1 MNNLGKV
8 ELHLH
13 LDGSLDLKT
22 AYNLAMERNVMDESW
37 TMEQFTEKMT
47 VPSDNPSL
55 EECLK
60 CFDFPIAIMQDK
72 EALSEC
78 TYTLIRNLNDLGL
91 IYAEIRFAP
100 QVHMQKGLTQDE
112 VIEAVLDG
120 KNRAEKDFPNI
131 KTGIICCC
139 MTYGNAKINEEANL
153 ETIRAARRWLGKG
166 VVAADLAGAEG
177 LCPMLDFKPL
187 FDLAKELEL
196 PYTIHAGEAG
206 PASFVKDAM
215 DMGAW
220 RIGHGGHSADDPEV
234 MKEVIEKKM
243 TLEVC
248 PTSNI
253 QCHCQPSYEEHAII
267 KLYRAGARVTINSDN
282 MTLSRV
288 NTHTEIDKALTRM
301 GFTEADIRKMT
312 EYAIEAAFL
321 SDEEKAELMKKI

>member
-1 MNNLGKV
+1 MNLGKV

-13 LDGSLDLKT
+13 LDGSLDLET
-22 AYNLAMERNVMDESW
+22 AYRLAMERNVIDQTW
-37 TMEQFTEKMT
+37 TMEQFKQKMT

-78 TYTLIRNLNDLGL
+78 TYTLIRNLEKLGL

-120 KNRAEKDFPNI
+120 KNRAAKDFPNV

-139 MTYGNAKINEEANL
+139 MTYGNAKINEAANM
-153 ETIRAARRWLGKG
+153 ETIRATKRFLGKG

-177 LCPMLDFKPL
+177 LCPMLDFKPV
-187 FDLAKELEL
+187 FDLAKELGV

-215 DMGAW
+215 DMGAY
-220 RIGHGGHSADDPEV
+220 RIGHGGHSTQDPEV
-234 MKEVIEKKM
+234 MKEAIEKQIPFE
-243 TLEVC
+243 LC

-267 KLYRAGARVTINSDN
+267 ELYKAGAKVTVNSDN
-282 MTLSRV
+282 MTLSGV
-288 NTHTEIDKALTRM
+288 TTHTEIEKLMTRM
-301 GFTEADIRKMT
+301 GFTEADIRKLT
-312 EYAIEAAFL
+312 ENAIDAAFL
-321 SDEEKAELMKKI
+321 SEEEKAELRAKL

>member
-1 MNNLGKV
+1 MNLGKV

-13 LDGSLDLKT
+13 LDGSLDMET
-22 AYNLAMERNVMDESW
+22 AYRLAKERNVIDETW
-37 TMEQFTEKMT
+37 TYDQFKTKMM

-78 TYTLIRNLNDLGL
+78 TYTLIRNLNELGL

-100 QVHMQKGLTQDE
+100 QVHCQKGLSQDE

-120 KNRAEKDFPNI
+120 KKRAEKDFPNI
-131 KTGIICCC
+131 KTGIINCC

-153 ETIRAARRWLGKG
+153 ETIRATKRFLGKG

-177 LCPMLDFKPL
+177 LCPILDFKPL
-187 FDLAKELEL
+187 FDLAKELEV

-220 RIGHGGHSADDPEV
+220 RIGHGGHCTEDPEV
-234 MKEVIEKKM
+234 LQEVIDKGIV
-243 TLEVC
+243 LEVC

-267 KLYRAGARVTINSDN
+267 ELFRKGAHVTINSDN

-288 NTHTEIDKALTRM
+288 NTHSEIDKAMTLM
-301 GFTEADIRKMT
+301 GFSEADIRKMT
-312 EYAIEAAFL
+312 EYAIQAAFL

>member
-1 MNNLGKV
+1 MNLGKV

-13 LDGSLDLKT
+13 LDGTLDLET
-22 AYNLAMERNVMDESW
+22 AFRLALERNIIDETW
-37 TMEQFTEKMT
+37 TMEQFKQKMT

-78 TYTLIRNLNDLGL
+78 AYSTIRNLNDLGL

-112 VIEAVLDG
+112 VIEAVLEG
-120 KNRAEKDFPNI
+120 RNRAMKDFPEV
-131 KTGIICCC
+131 KTNIICCC
-139 MTYGNAKINEEANL
+139 MTYGNAKINEEANM
-153 ETIRAARRWLGKG
+153 ETVRAAKRFLGKG
-166 VVAADLAGAEG
+166 VVAVDLAGAEG
-177 LCPMLDFKPL
+177 LCPMLDFKPV
-187 FDLAKELEL
+187 FDLVKELGV
-196 PYTIHAGEAG
+196 PCTIHAGEAG

-220 RIGHGGHSADDPEV
+220 RIGHGGHCTQDPEV
-234 MKEVIEKKM
+234 MREVIEKQM
-243 TLEVC
+243 TLELC

-267 KLYRAGARVTINSDN
+267 ELYKAGAKVTVNSDN
-282 MTLSRV
+282 MTLSGV
-288 NTHTEIDKALTRM
+288 TTHSEIEKLMTRM
-301 GFTEADIRKMT
+301 EFTEADIRKLT
-312 EYAIEAAFL
+312 ENAIDAAFL
-321 SDEEKAELMKKI
+321 SEEEKAELRAKL

>member
-1 MNNLGKV
+1 MNLGKV

-13 LDGSLDLKT
+13 LDGSLDLET
-22 AYNLAMERNVMDESW
+22 AYQLALDRNIIDETW
-37 TMEQFTEKMT
+37 TKEQFKQKMT

-60 CFDFPIAIMQDK
+60 CFDFPIAIMQDR

-78 TYTLIRNLNDLGL
+78 VYTLVRNLNDLGL

-100 QVHMQKGLTQDE
+100 QVHTQKGLTQDE
-112 VIEAVLDG
+112 VLEAVLDG
-120 KNRAEKDFPNI
+120 KYRADKDFPNV

-139 MTYGNAKINEEANL
+139 MTYGNAKINEEANM
-153 ETIRAARRWLGKG
+153 ETIRATKRFLGKG

-177 LCPMLDFKPL
+177 LCPMLDFKPV
-187 FDLAKELEL
+187 FDLAKELGV

-206 PASFVKDAM
+206 PASFVKDAL
-215 DMGAW
+215 DMGTC
-220 RIGHGGHSADDPEV
+220 RIGHGGHSTED
-234 MKEVIEKKM
+234 KEVVRELIEKKI
-243 TLEVC
+243 TLEMC

-267 KLYRAGARVTINSDN
+267 ELYKAGVRVTVNSDN
-282 MTLSRV
+282 MTLSGV
-288 NTHTEIDKALTRM
+288 TTHSEIEKLITRM

-312 EYAIEAAFL
+312 EYAIDAAFL
-321 SDEEKAELMKKI
+321 SEEEKAELKAKL

>member
-1 MNNLGKV
+1 MNLGKV

-13 LDGSLDLKT
+13 LDGSLDLET
-22 AYNLAMERNVMDESW
+22 AYRLAMERNVIDETW
-37 TMEQFTEKMT
+37 TMEQFTQKMT

-78 TYTLIRNLNDLGL
+78 TYSMIRNLNELGL

-100 QVHMQKGLTQDE
+100 QVHMQKGMTQDE

-120 KNRAEKDFPNI
+120 KNRAEKDFPNV

-153 ETIRAARRWLGKG
+153 ETIRATKRFLGKG

-177 LCPMLDFKPL
+177 LCPMLDFKPV
-187 FDLAKELEL
+187 FDLAKELGV

-215 DMGAW
+215 DMGAS
-220 RIGHGGHSADDPEV
+220 RIGHGGHCTLDYEV
-234 MKEVIEKKM
+234 LKEVIEKKM
-243 TLEVC
+243 VLEMC

-267 KLYRAGARVTINSDN
+267 KLYHAGAKVTVNSDN
-282 MTLSRV
+282 MTLSGV
-288 NTHTEIDKALTRM
+288 TTHTEIEKLMTRM
-301 GFTEADIRKMT
+301 GFTEADIRKLT
-312 EYAIEAAFL
+312 ENAIDSAFL
-321 SDEEKAELMKKI
+321 SEAEKAELKAKL

>member
-1 MNNLGKV
+1 MNLGKV

-13 LDGSLDLKT
+13 LDGSLDLET
-22 AYNLAMERNVMDESW
+22 AYRLAMERNVIDNTW
-37 TMEQFTEKMT
+37 TMEQFKQKMT

-78 TYTLIRNLNDLGL
+78 TYTLIRNLDKLGL

-120 KNRAEKDFPNI
+120 KNRAAKDFPNV

-153 ETIRAARRWLGKG
+153 ETIRATKRFLGKG

-177 LCPMLDFKPL
+177 LCPMLDFKPV
-187 FDLAKELEL
+187 FDLAKELGV

-206 PASFVKDAM
+206 PAAFVKDAM
-215 DMGAW
+215 DMGAY
-220 RIGHGGHSADDPEV
+220 RIGHGGHCADDPAV
-234 MKEVIEKKM
+234 MQEVIDKKM

-248 PTSNI
+248 VTSNI

-267 KLYRAGARVTINSDN
+267 KLYKAGAHVTVNSDN
-282 MTLSRV
+282 MTLSGV
-288 NTHTEIDKALTRM
+288 TTHTEIDTLMNRM
-301 GFTEADIRKMT
+301 GFAEEDIKKMT
-312 EYAIEAAFL
+312 EYAIDAAFL
-321 SDEEKAELMKKI
+321 CEEEKAELKAKL

>member
-1 MNNLGKV
+1 MNLGKV

-13 LDGSLDLKT
+13 LDGSLDMET
-22 AYNLAMERNVMDESW
+22 AYRLAKERNVIDETW
-37 TMEQFTEKMT
+37 THDQFKTKMM

-78 TYTLIRNLNDLGL
+78 TYTLIRNLNELGL

-100 QVHMQKGLTQDE
+100 QVHCQKGLTQDE

-120 KNRAEKDFPNI
+120 KKRAEKDFPNI
-131 KTGIICCC
+131 KTGIINCC

-153 ETIRAARRWLGKG
+153 ETIRATKRFLGKG

-177 LCPMLDFKPL
+177 LCPILDFKPL
-187 FDLAKELEL
+187 FDLAKELEV

-220 RIGHGGHSADDPEV
+220 RIGHGGHCTEDPAV
-234 MKEVIEKKM
+234 LQEVIDKGIV
-243 TLEVC
+243 LEVC

-267 KLYRAGARVTINSDN
+267 ELFRKGAHVTINSDN

-288 NTHTEIDKALTRM
+288 NTHSEIDKAMTLM

-312 EYAIEAAFL
+312 EYAIQAAFL

>member
-1 MNNLGKV
+1 MGLGKV

-13 LDGSLDLKT
+13 LDGSLDLET
-22 AYNLAMERNVMDESW
+22 AFSLAKERNVIDETW
-37 TMEQFTEKMT
+37 TFDQFKEKMT

-60 CFDFPIAIMQDK
+60 CFDFPIAIMQDHD
-72 EALSEC
+72 ALSEC
-78 TYTLIRNLNDLGL
+78 YYTLVRNLRDLGL

-100 QVHMQKGLTQDE
+100 QVHCQKGMTQDE
-112 VIEAVLDG
+112 VVEAILDG
-120 KNRAEKDFPNI
+120 KARADKDFPEI
-131 KTGIICCC
+131 KTGVICCC
-139 MTYGNAKINEEANL
+139 MTYGDAKINEEANL
-153 ETIRAARRWLGKG
+153 QTIRTTKKYLGKG

-177 LCPMLDFKPL
+177 GCPMLDFKPI
-187 FDLAKELEL
+187 FDLAKELDV

-215 DMGAW
+215 DMGAY
-220 RIGHGGHSADDPEV
+220 RIGHGGHCTQDETI
-234 MKEVIEKKM
+234 MQEVIDKKM

-248 PTSNI
+248 ITSNI

-267 KLYRAGARVTINSDN
+267 ELYRKGAHVTINSDN

-288 NTHTEIDKALTRM
+288 TTHTEIDKALTRM
-301 GFTEADIRKMT
+301 GFTEADIHKMT

-321 SDEEKAELMKKI
+321 SNEEKAELLKKI